1 MMMPGVFFFE
11 GFFINQQKRK
21 PLGVRSSA

>member
-1 MMMPGVFFFE
+1 MMPEVFFFE
-11 GFFINQQKRK
+11 GFFTDQQKRK